1 MLNDFNSK
9 KKLYCDAEDK
19 IQPKNIDFI
28 GFLKVSRD
36 CHAPGL
42 ETGQL

>member
-9 KKLYCDAEDK
+9 KNCTVMQKKNSAE
-19 IQPKNIDFI
+19 NIDFI

-36 CHAPGL
+36 RHAPGL
-42 ETGQL
+42 ETGQP